1 LEKREF
7 NDAELTPQQA
17 DRLFELFLGCREMDG
32 SARERWLQEAC
43 GGNELLQRGVERL
56 IREDA
61 SAEGFLSRPMRLVA
75 DAFPFTIQQG
85 QRFGRYTIQ
94 SFVGRGGMGEVWK
107 AHDEELDRA
116 VALKFLHPGLA
127 VNHLTR
133 EARMASALNHPAIV
147 TVHDVAVWDGTPVL
161 VMELVIGTPLSRV
174 CDGRMPL
181 HHMISAAGQIA
192 NALTAAHAEG
202 IVHGDLKPDN
212 IIWREGHFPKIL
224 DFGLSRRVVGMAPVL
239 AGTPLYMSPEQAR
252 GEAIGTASDV
262 YSLGL
267 ILFELTTGQ
276 RPFGRQAL
284 EDIGARRAKPPKA
297 SGVRS
302 RLPQEFERLM
312 ERMLEPD
319 PARRISMR
327 EAAEVLGRL
336 ERPPTPKR
344 IWLASGLAAAL
355 TLAAALLVALWLYPG
370 VLPQLLGG
378 WRDQVGLS
386 RLTIRPMAS
395 QPGLEDNPS
404 MSPDGLWISCLYR
417 ARASD
422 RPKLQVHS
430 TKDGPPIVIDTGDL
444 VVQGPAAWSPG
455 SDELIFSALENSQA
469 HGLYRVQRTGG
480 HPRRIHGC
488 RQRTDDGCGVDWSPD
503 GVHLAIADRWP
514 SNSELYILDLK
525 SGERRYIVEH
535 EKNYV
540 TKPRFSPDGKWV
552 AYLKEPSMASY
563 DLYVAPTAGGKSR
576 RITRI
581 PWYLKEYGWSA
592 DAKNFLI
599 LSTQENNKPQ
609 IWQISLDGNDRH
621 SVGALDGD
629 RGSGFTFSRK
639 KGSFAWVRNLNVNSL
654 WRMSAVNLNSA
665 AELLVNSAAVDVDA
679 EWSHSGRMVFR
690 SDRSGVNELWVA
702 NVDGSN
708 PWQAT
713 HYRGPF
719 VGDAHWSPD
728 SRSIAFSSHVSGN
741 PDIYVMRCEEGA
753 TTCGKPRQLTRDPGP
768 DANPTWSRDGRWIY
782 FSSSRSGQFEV
793 WRMPADGRP
802 DKAEQITWT
811 GGYMARE
818 SQDGKWLYYSNLWPT
833 ASFWRIGLPLRG
845 RGQRAL
851 PVALGLPFRAGA
863 TWALGTHE
871 LFYYPSTADR
881 TIPFPSVRAVDLQ
894 SGRTRDLPL
903 GMVSLGRG
911 IALSPDEQWLLRS
924 QNERASTLIMLAE

>member
-17 DRLFELFLGCREMDG
+17 DRLFELFLGCRELNG
-32 SARERWLQEAC
+32 ATRERWLQEAC
-43 GGNELLQRGVERL
+43 GGDELLRRGVERL

-61 SAEGFLSRPMRLVA
+61 SADGFLSRPMRLA
-75 DAFPFTIQQG
+75 TNACPFSIQEG
-85 QRFGRYTIQ
+85 QRFGRYTLR

-116 VALKFLHPGLA
+116 VALKFLNPGLA

-147 TVHDVAVWDGTPVL
+147 TVHDVAVWDGTPIL

-181 HHMISAAGQIA
+181 DQMISAAGQIA
-192 NALTAAHAEG
+192 SALAAAHAEG

-212 IIWREGHFPKIL
+212 IIWREDHFPKIL
-224 DFGLSRRVVGMAPVL
+224 DFGLSRKVVGAAPVL

-267 ILFELTTGQ
+267 ILFELTTGK

-284 EDIGARRAKPPKA
+284 EDIGARRTKPPKA
-297 SGVRS
+297 SALRN
-302 RLPQEFERLM
+302 RLPQALGHLM

-319 PARRISMR
+319 PARRISMQ
-327 EAAEVLGRL
+327 EAAALLCRL
-336 ERPPTPKR
+336 ERPSALKR
-344 IWLASGLAAAL
+344 IWLASVLAAAL

-370 VLPQLLGG
+370 VLPQWLGG
-378 WRDQVGLS
+378 WRDQVNLS
-386 RLTIRPMAS
+386 RLTIRPLAS

-430 TKDGPPIVIDTGDL
+430 TKEGPPIVIDTGKL
-444 VVQGPAAWSPG
+444 VVQGAAAWSPD

-469 HGLYRVQRTGG
+469 HGLYRVTRTGG

-503 GVHLAIADRWP
+503 GVSLAIADREP
-514 SNSELYILDLK
+514 GNSELYVLNLK
-525 SGERRYIVEH
+525 SGQRRYIVEH
-535 EKNYV
+535 DKNYL
-540 TKPRFSPDGKWV
+540 TTPRFSPDGKWV
-552 AYLKEPSMASY
+552 AYLKEPAMTSY
-563 DLYVAPTAGGKSR
+563 DLYVAGATGGGSHR
-576 RITRI
+576 VTHILWNLRG
-581 PWYLKEYGWSA
+581 YGWSR
-592 DAKNFLI
+592 DGRNLLTF
-599 LSTQENNKPQ
+599 SSQENKKPQ
-609 IWQISLDGNDRH
+609 IWQFSLDGRDRH
-621 SVGALDGD
+621 PVGAIDGD
-629 RGSGFTFSRK
+629 RGSELTVSRK
-639 KGSFAWVRNLNVNSL
+639 KGSFAWVRNLNANSL
-654 WRMSAVNLNSA
+654 WRMPADKLKSP

-702 NVDGSN
+702 NSGGSS

-713 HYRGPF
+713 HNRGPF
-719 VGDAHWSPD
+719 VGDPHWSPD
-728 SRSIAFSSHVSGN
+728 SRSIALTSHASGN

-793 WRMPADGRP
+793 WRTAADATS

-818 SQDGKWLYYSNLWPT
+818 SQDGKWLYYSKLWPT
-833 ASFWRIGLPLRG
+833 TSFWRIGLPLHG
-845 RGQRAL
+845 RGQAAL
-851 PVALGLPFRAGA
+851 PVALNVPFRAGA
-863 TWALGTHE
+863 SWALGTHE

-881 TIPFPSVRAVDLQ
+881 TVPFPSLRAVDLQ
-894 SGRTRDLPL
+894 SGRIRDLPI
-903 GMVSLGRG
+903 GTVSLGRG
-911 IALSPDEQWLLRS
+911 IALSPDEQWILRS
-924 QNERASTLIMLAE
+924 QNDRALTLVMIAE